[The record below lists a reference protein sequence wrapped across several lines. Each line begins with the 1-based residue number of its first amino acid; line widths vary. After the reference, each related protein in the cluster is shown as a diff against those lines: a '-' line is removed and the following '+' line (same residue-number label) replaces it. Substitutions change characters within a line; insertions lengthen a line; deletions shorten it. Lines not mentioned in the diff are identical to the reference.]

1 MASIREICN
10 HVAAATFR
18 VKAVV
23 STALTNPSCTSS
35 ANDWLPCRK
44 ITEIAKLKDLDFNS
58 KDFAQHCKKKGPL
71 AASPKKFYP
80 LAKSDIKNIVT
91 D

>member
-10 HVAAATFR
+10 HVAAATLR

-58 KDFAQHCKKKGPL
+58 KDFAQRCKKKRPL
-71 AASPKKFYP
+71 AASQKKILPVSQIRY
-80 LAKSDIKNIVT
+80 KKHCH
-91 D
+91 